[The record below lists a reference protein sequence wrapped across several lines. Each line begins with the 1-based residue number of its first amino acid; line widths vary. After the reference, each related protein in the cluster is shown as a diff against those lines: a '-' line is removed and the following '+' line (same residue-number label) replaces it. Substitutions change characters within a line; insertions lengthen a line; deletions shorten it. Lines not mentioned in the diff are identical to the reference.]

1 MGNFL
6 CKCGQSPAKA
16 RTGPVAPRKTRPP
29 RRLPSGSTS
38 APSAPSPPGS
48 QPWSPSYRIPEF
60 LISRFPRLDS
70 RLSGFPHSS
79 ETRAEPRNTRKA
91 RNRAG
96 GSRNTRKTRK
106 LPRPSLRDLGFFS
119 VTSVTTDWSA
129 FARNP
134 ELLISRFTRLV
145 SRLSGFP
152 HPPPTASA
160 RSDCLSVTS
169 VSRGLAFLIP
179 ASVQTATTHRS
190 RVLTSTVRIFSAGS
204 FSAVATARR

>member
-1 MGNFL
+1 M

-16 RTGPVAPRKTRPP
+16 RTGPVAPRKTRRVTP
-29 RRLPSGSTS
+29 GSSSALS
-38 APSAPSPPGS
+38 APSSPGS

-60 LISRFPRLDS
+60 LISRFPRLVS
-70 RLSGFPHSS
+70 RLSGFPHFP

-96 GSRNTRKTRK
+96 GSRNTRITRK
-106 LPRPSLRDLGFFS
+106 LPRPSLRDLGLFS

-134 ELLISRFTRLV
+134 ELLISRFTRVV
-145 SRLSGFP
+145 SRHSGFP
-152 HPPPTASA
+152 HFPPTASA

-179 ASVQTATTHRS
+179 AGIQTPTTHRS

>member
-1 MGNFL
+1 M

-16 RTGPVAPRKTRPP
+16 RTGPVAPRKTRRVTP
-29 RRLPSGSTS
+29 GSSS
-38 APSAPSPPGS
+38 ALSAPSPPGS

-134 ELLISRFTRLV
+134 ELLISRFTRVV

-152 HPPPTASA
+152 HFPPHCLRALGLSLRDPCVPRVGLPHPGQ
-160 RSDCLSVTS
+160 RSDRHHTPQPGTDEHGPDFF
-169 VSRGLAFLIP
+169 RG
-179 ASVQTATTHRS
+179 
-190 RVLTSTVRIFSAGS
+190 
-204 FSAVATARR
+204 